1 MSLCTS
7 TNMHAC
13 NSEGGNPKVKGFFKV
28 KLNIKSQLIKLG
40 PTHLGPLKIKVL
52 LKANLIELGQC
63 VIENHGVIENQNVG
77 TSYQSKSAS
86 LLVNS
91 ISPTNLLLLT
101 YKMGTLRAPLIRIF
115 HL

>member
-13 NSEGGNPKVKGFFKV
+13 NSEGGNPKV

-52 LKANLIELGQC
+52 LKANLMNLVNVSLRTMESLRIK
-63 VIENHGVIENQNVG
+63 NQNVG

-101 YKMGTLRAPLIRIF
+101 CKMGTLRAPLICIF
-115 HL
+115 HLQD